1 MDKGDTV
8 EDIYSAARL
17 LRANGI
23 QVGFFLQ
30 FGYPGETWED
40 VQQTLKMVRE
50 CAPDDIGISVSYP
63 LPGTKFFER
72 VKLELGEKQNWVDSE
87 DLAMLYRGP
96 FPTEF
101 YRILHG
107 RVHYEFRVRKA
118 LRQPTLRGW
127 TSILFNSFR
136 LLRADSQLK
145 KFYQGPAVHEICFL
159 ETEIATHVLVIVIIL
174 SVTVVYAW

>member
-1 MDKGDTV
+1 
-8 EDIYSAARL
+8 
-17 LRANGI
+17 
-23 QVGFFLQ
+23 
-30 FGYPGETWED
+30 
-40 VQQTLKMVRE
+40 MVRE

-107 RVHYEFRVRKA
+107 RVHHEFRLRRAWRK
-118 LRQPTLRGW
+118 RQLNNILKTPIYMAGIAVSNMRLSGFTRRG
-127 TSILFNSFR
+127 N
-136 LLRADSQLK
+136 
-145 KFYQGPAVHEICFL
+145 
-159 ETEIATHVLVIVIIL
+159 
-174 SVTVVYAW
+174 

>member
-1 MDKGDTV
+1 MDKGDTA
-8 EDIYSAARL
+8 EDIYNAARL
-17 LRANGI
+17 LREKGVE
-23 QVGFFLQ
+23 VGFFLQ

-40 VQQTLKMVRE
+40 VQKTLKMVRE

-63 LPGTKFFER
+63 LPGTKFYER

-107 RVHYEFRVRKA
+107 RVHYEFRARKA
-118 LRQPTLRGW
+118 LRQPSLRGCMNIPRNLIGLIR
-127 TSILFNSFR
+127 SEIQ
-136 LLRADSQLK
+136 LRN
-145 KFYQGPAVHEICFL
+145 FV
-159 ETEIATHVLVIVIIL
+159 
-174 SVTVVYAW
+174 